1 MVFEKSTVSDAA
13 QAEPDVEPDDA
24 KVNEAM
30 ANLSA
35 RPGMFQRLPW
45 PSGHLVTSADLD
57 ALMPL
62 TLLTPGGPVQGLP
75 EGFGQIPGGQSP
87 EGHRSRPEG
96 EFETRVRDS
105 SGASSGASSI
115 SQGWQ

>member
-57 ALMPL
+57 ADAVDVDARRTCPRPPRRIW
-62 TLLTPGGPVQGLP
+62 TNTWWTKPR
-75 EGFGQIPGGQSP
+75 
-87 EGHRSRPEG
+87 RSSIAPRR
-96 EFETRVRDS
+96 RVRVRS
-105 SGASSGASSI
+105 SGASSGASRAS
-115 SQGWQ
+115 